1 MPTSVGH
8 SLLGYI
14 LYLIF
19 KKNYKLIENQKIV
32 LFYLFIANAPDLD
45 FIPGICIGHAHRFH
59 HGITHTLG
67 FSLFFAL
74 ILCLV
79 PKLRKKTNFIIFFL
93 LGFTHVIVDFLG
105 ADTSYPFGVMLFWPF
120 TKKYFISSYSVFL
133 DIHKTTL
140 HSLFD
145 LHNLKAMT
153 LETLI
158 FLPVIIVLRFILKRR
173 KQGKGGYFRFMD
185 LW

>member
-8 SLLGYI
+8 SLLSYI
-14 LYLIF
+14 WYLVF
-19 KKNYKLIENQKIV
+19 KKNRRLIKNWKII

-45 FIPGICIGHAHRFH
+45 FIPGIFIGHANRFH

-67 FSLFFAL
+67 FSIFVAL

-79 PKLRKKTNFIIFFL
+79 SKLRKKKSFVIFFL
-93 LGFTHVIVDFLG
+93 LYFTHVVADFLC

-120 TKKYFISSYSVFL
+120 TNRYFISSYTIFL

-140 HSLFD
+140 RSLFD
-145 LHNLKAMT
+145 LHNFKAIA
-153 LETLI
+153 LEVSI
-158 FLPVIIVLRFILKRR
+158 FLPIIIVLRIILRR
-173 KQGKGGYFRFMD
+173 KSREKGYFDF
-185 LW
+185 L

>member
-19 KKNYKLIENQKIV
+19 KRNYRLIENWKTV
-32 LFYLFIANAPDLD
+32 LFYIFIANAPDLD
-45 FIPGICIGHAHRFH
+45 FIPGICIGHANRFH

-67 FSLFFAL
+67 FFVFFAT
-74 ILCLV
+74 ILYWV
-79 PKLRKKTNFIIFFL
+79 PKLRKKKNFIIFFL
-93 LGFTHVIVDFLG
+93 LYFTHVIVDFLG

-120 TKKYFISSYSVFL
+120 TKKYFISSYSIFL

-140 HSLFD
+140 YSLFD
-145 LHNLKAMT
+145 LHNFEAMA
-153 LETLI
+153 LEALI
-158 FLPVIIVLRFILKRR
+158 FLPVIIVLRFILKRTTQR
-173 KQGKGGYFRFMD
+173 EREYSQS
-185 LW
+185 

>member
-14 LYLIF
+14 WYLVF
-19 KKNYKLIENQKIV
+19 KKNRRLIKNWKTI

-45 FIPGICIGHAHRFH
+45 LIPGIFIGHANRFH

-67 FSLFFAL
+67 FSIFVAL

-79 PKLRKKTNFIIFFL
+79 PKFRKKKNFIIFFL
-93 LGFTHVIVDFLG
+93 LYFTHVIADFLC
-105 ADTSYPFGVMLFWPF
+105 ADTTSPFGVMLFWPF
-120 TKKYFISSYSVFL
+120 TKKYFISFYTIFL

-140 HSLFD
+140 RSLFD
-145 LHNLKAMT
+145 LHNFKAIII
-153 LETLI
+153 EVLI
-158 FLPVIIVLRFILKRR
+158 FLPIIVVLKLKLFLK
-173 KQGKGGYFRFMD
+173 KQGREKED
-185 LW
+185 IS